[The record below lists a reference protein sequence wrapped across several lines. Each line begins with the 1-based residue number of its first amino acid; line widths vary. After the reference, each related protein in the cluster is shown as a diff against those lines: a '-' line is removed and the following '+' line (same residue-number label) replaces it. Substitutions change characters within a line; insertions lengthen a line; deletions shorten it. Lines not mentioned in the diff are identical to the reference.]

1 MRSVILIGP
10 MGAGKTTI
18 GRALAKDLRYRFVDA
33 DHELEQRCG
42 VDIAYIF
49 EKEGE
54 AGFRERE
61 TELLRELVTTPDI
74 VLATGGGVV
83 TRPEN
88 RQLLRSGPY
97 VIYLLASVDQQF
109 KRTRHSTHRPLLR
122 TEDPRRRLNALL
134 SERDPHY
141 RECSDLIVASAT
153 RSTRDLVRSLST
165 HLQRRLAQGAPPQ
178 KSA

>member
-1 MRSVILIGP
+1 MHVP
-10 MGAGKTTI
+10 P
-18 GRALAKDLRYRFVDA
+18 
-33 DHELEQRCG
+33 EQL
-42 VDIAYIF
+42 D
-49 EKEGE
+49 
-54 AGFRERE
+54 
-61 TELLRELVTTPDI
+61 
-74 VLATGGGVV
+74 
-83 TRPEN
+83 
-88 RQLLRSGPY
+88 
-97 VIYLLASVDQQF
+97 
-109 KRTRHSTHRPLLR
+109 HRPLLR